1 MKKLKFIEDHDSK
14 QYKKNLEE
22 LQQIINPKPPKEV
35 LEKLLQKYQ
44 AEQNAWREKY
54 K

>member
-1 MKKLKFIEDHDSK
+1 MSA
-14 QYKKNLEE
+14 QYKKNYASL
-22 LQQIINPKPPKEV
+22 LAIVNPKPPKEV